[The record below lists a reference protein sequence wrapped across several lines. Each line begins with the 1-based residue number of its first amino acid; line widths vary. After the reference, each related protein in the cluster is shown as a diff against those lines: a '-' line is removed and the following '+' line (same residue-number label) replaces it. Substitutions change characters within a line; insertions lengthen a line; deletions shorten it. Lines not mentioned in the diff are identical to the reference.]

1 MLSVGMR
8 EPERGCGRIRPAGD
22 GVGARRAEVERS
34 RKRSL
39 TEAFW
44 CAESVSASG
53 NVRAMERARHQRSPP
68 GSRQGRLRRAHSSGQ
83 GEDKKVLRNPVR
95 TTQRDAQRPRE
106 EKAPGALWL
115 KRAPREADFRAG
127 TGFAP
132 PWCEPEERPSHAS

>member
-8 EPERGCGRIRPAGD
+8 EPERGCGRMRPAGD

-39 TEAFW
+39 TDAFW

-68 GSRQGRLRRAHSSGQ
+68 GSRQGQILLPRAMNEMKGAAQPGSHHAAGCAAPKGGEGARRA
-83 GEDKKVLRNPVR
+83 L
-95 TTQRDAQRPRE
+95 A
-106 EKAPGALWL
+106 KA
-115 KRAPREADFRAG
+115 
-127 TGFAP
+127 
-132 PWCEPEERPSHAS
+132 